1 MENNSIGI
9 NLNEIEIYSVVVIAD
24 GCMESNHVTLDR
36 EKALVKAYDA
46 YYKSQG
52 CKSGYSVFIGT
63 WKYDVIIKVEYIDN
77 NGNLVVRYENYNV

>member
-1 MENNSIGI
+1 MENNSIEK
-9 NLNEIEIYSVVVIAD
+9 NLSEIEIYSVVVMTD
-24 GCMESNHVTLDR
+24 NCMESNHVTLDR

-52 CKSGYSVFIGT
+52 CKPSYSVFIGT
-63 WKYDVIIKVEYIDN
+63 WKYDVVVKVEYIDD